1 MRDSGWGQAG
11 GVGGG
16 GGVGR
21 REETETSW
29 EEGSGTDSGLRDHVT
44 TSVESSCRSQAVPIV
59 RVDGPFRFDGRRR
72 ERGGGRG
79 KGRGRGEGGG
89 SKSVDLAAPLA
100 LGRGEGGT
108 IPPNWH
114 KSTHLHTIRYK
125 TL

>member
-44 TSVESSCRSQAVPIV
+44 TNVESICRSQAVPIV

-72 ERGGGRG
+72 ERGGRQ
-79 KGRGRGEGGG
+79 
-89 SKSVDLAAPLA
+89 
-100 LGRGEGGT
+100 
-108 IPPNWH
+108 
-114 KSTHLHTIRYK
+114 
-125 TL
+125 